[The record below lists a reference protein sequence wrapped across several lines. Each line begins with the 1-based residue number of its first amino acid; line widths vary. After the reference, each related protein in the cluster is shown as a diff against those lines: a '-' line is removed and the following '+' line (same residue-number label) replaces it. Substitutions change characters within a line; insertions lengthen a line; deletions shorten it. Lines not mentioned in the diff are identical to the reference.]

1 MNKHLTTSRLVY
13 MALLVALAVILQS
26 IRIYTMPQGGSVTAA
41 AMVPLLLLSYR
52 FGPVAGAMAGG
63 IFGMINLFMDPYIL
77 HPVQVLFDYPLP
89 YMCMGLAG
97 LFRDKIYIGTG
108 LAFIGRFICHVF
120 SGVVFF
126 SEFAPEGMSPLVYSL
141 VFNSTYL
148 IPEYILCCIVL
159 KLLPLKRLLAAMA
172 GGRN

>member
-1 MNKHLTTSRLVY
+1 MNKNLSTRHLVY
-13 MALLVALAVILQS
+13 TALLVAAAVILQS
-26 IRIYTMPQGGSVTAA
+26 IRLYTMPQGGSVTAA

-52 FGPVAGAMAGG
+52 FGAVSGAMAGG

-97 LFRDKIYIGTG
+97 LFQDRIYIGTG
-108 LAFIGRFICHVF
+108 LAFLGRFACHVF

-126 SEFAPEGMSPLVYSL
+126 SEFAPEGTSPLAYSL

-148 IPEYILCCIVL
+148 IPEYIICCLVL
-159 KLLPLKRLLAAMA
+159 RLLPLKRLLAAMA
-172 GGRN
+172 EERE